1 MNLFNVKSNS
11 RKGFTLIELLVVI
24 AIIGL
29 LATLSIVALNSARMR
44 ARDVRRKA
52 DLKQIYNALQ
62 MYYDENGKYPTAGAC
77 AYGSNCYI
85 SSYSGKNWFTAL
97 SPWMSTQPMDP
108 TNNLASP
115 WIDGHYSYTYGNVT
129 LDGQGFDLWG
139 QLENTSDQDRCEIKQ
154 YKFKGSL
161 YNLNTPL
168 CHGSNSKYI
177 YSPQ

>member
-11 RKGFTLIELLVVI
+11 KKGFTLIELLVVI

-62 MYYDENGKYPTAGAC
+62 MYYDENGKYPPAGTC
-77 AYGSNCYI
+77 AYGSSCFI
-85 SSYSGKNWFTAL
+85 YSIAGKDWFSVL
-97 SPWMSTQPMDP
+97 SPWMSTQPLDP

-115 WIDGHYSYTYGNVT
+115 WADGHYSYTYGNVT
-129 LDGQGFDLWG
+129 ADGQGFDLLG
-139 QLENTSDQDRCEIKQ
+139 QLENNSDPDRCEIKK
-154 YKFKGSL
+154 YKFKGSI
-161 YNLNTPL
+161 YNPSVSWCPTY
-168 CHGSNSKYI
+168 SKYI